1 MASPSVA
8 RLAQDATRYIRWP
21 SGNANYLIELNSD
34 VIHELTSEV
43 AAAEKSGIEI
53 GGVLLGSLE
62 LSPIPTLRVESLEII
77 APGPE
82 QGPLYLLSPQQQ
94 EEFAAVSQRATAGQ
108 TVPVGFFRSHLRSG
122 PLALSLA
129 DKGFLWKQFRS
140 ATYLA
145 LLVEAREPHKA
156 HLSVWKSG
164 QVAFQ
169 SSVPAFPFDEERPE
183 SFGYVAPP
191 FKHSPE
197 TFASTILEPP
207 PVPKPQRRT
216 ISPDLLVLCSVLVFA
231 VGIVLWPVW
240 QATFGGPW
248 APLSPDHIG
257 LSVQP
262 QGPDLRVTWDHK
274 MPEIS
279 RSEGATLTIL
289 DGSRRSKVQLG
300 KDDLKFGSVVYPY
313 ASGKVEASLALNM
326 GNTGSLTQSAI
337 WHKP

>member
-8 RLAQDATRYIRWP
+8 RLAQNATRYIRWP
-21 SGNANYLIELNSD
+21 SGNANYRIELNSD
-34 VIHELTSEV
+34 VIHELDSEI
-43 AAAEKSGIEI
+43 AAAEKSGAEI

-62 LSPIPTLRVESLEII
+62 LSPVPTLRVESFEII

-94 EEFAAVSQRATAGQ
+94 EEFAAVSQRATAGH

-145 LLVEAREPHKA
+145 LLIEAPEPHKA
-156 HLSVWKSG
+156 HLSVWKNG

-169 SSVPAFPFDEERPE
+169 SSIPAFPFDEERPE
-183 SFGYVAPP
+183 PSGYVVPV
-191 FKHSPE
+191 KSSPE
-197 TFASTILEPP
+197 TFSSTVLEPP
-207 PVPKPQRRT
+207 PAPKQQRRT
-216 ISPDLLVLCSVLVFA
+216 ISPDLLVLCSVIVFA

-262 QGPDLRVTWDHK
+262 QGSDLRVTWDQK

-279 RSEGATLTIL
+279 RAEGATLTIL
-289 DGSRRSKVQLG
+289 DGPRRSEVLLG
-300 KDDLKFGSVVYPY
+300 RDDLKFGSVVYPY

-337 WHKP
+337 WQKP

>member
-8 RLAQDATRYIRWP
+8 RLAQDSTRYIRWP
-21 SGNANYLIELNSD
+21 SGNANYLVELNSD
-34 VIHELTSEV
+34 VIHELNSEV

-53 GGVLLGSLE
+53 GGLLLGSLE
-62 LSPIPTLRVESLEII
+62 PSPIPTLRVESLEII

-82 QGPLYLLSPQQQ
+82 DGPLYLLSPQQQ
-94 EEFAAVSQRATAGQ
+94 EEFAAASQRATARVG
-108 TVPVGFFRSHLRSG
+108 VPVGFFRSHLRSG

-145 LLVEAREPHKA
+145 LLIEAREPHKA

-169 SSVPAFPFDEERPE
+169 SPLPAFPFDDERPE
-183 SFGYVAPP
+183 SPDFVTEAVNP
-191 FKHSPE
+191 SPE
-197 TFASTILEPP
+197 TFSSTVLEP
-207 PVPKPQRRT
+207 PVPKQGRT
-216 ISPDLLVLCSVLVFA
+216 MSPDLLVLCSVFLFA
-231 VGIVLWPVW
+231 LGIVLWPVW

-248 APLSPDHIG
+248 APLSPDHIA
-257 LSVQP
+257 LSVQQ
-262 QGPDLRVTWDHK
+262 QGPDLRVTWDKK

-279 RSEGATLTIL
+279 RAEGATLTIL
-289 DGSRRSKVQLG
+289 DGSRRSELRLG

-313 ASGKVEASLALNM
+313 ASRKVETSLALNM
-326 GNTGSLTQSAI
+326 GNTGSLTQSAT
-337 WHKP
+337 WQKP